1 MLLSLQLLIKRESET
16 FPSFRPPAYFH
27 TMSLSHCRKQTCC
40 VLPRVEHQRITVQ
53 SCLTFKTKQ
62 KKKKT
67 LNSSYNVRVIMA
79 VKHHRHVTVLMSVF
93 VFSSQVPENIHI
105 RLLPIAD
112 IQGNQTLKFINSQ
125 SKYKM
130 SLDDKNDDEIIIS
143 CTGPYILYMDV
154 CYLSMLEGKE
164 VNGTLWLLDERK
176 TPEILF
182 SMSSSHEVCTALH
195 KTVYFRKTGKASL
208 QLISTTNFKIKTV
221 TVGMSS
227 QLGGQCL
234 Y

>member
-1 MLLSLQLLIKRESET
+1 
-16 FPSFRPPAYFH
+16 
-27 TMSLSHCRKQTCC
+27 
-40 VLPRVEHQRITVQ
+40 
-53 SCLTFKTKQ
+53 
-62 KKKKT
+62 
-67 LNSSYNVRVIMA
+67 
-79 VKHHRHVTVLMSVF
+79 
-93 VFSSQVPENIHI
+93 
-105 RLLPIAD
+105 
-112 IQGNQTLKFINSQ
+112 
-125 SKYKM
+125 M

-234 Y
+234 YWWGPMSAGWRLRPELIGMRKGAQRSCSSAAASTDTLSRTRADGMTSLWGPFPVVVCYLSRGILTVSKKSPHLVCGPRARAHHMIFGGEESRVSFFFFSLILKPL

>member
-1 MLLSLQLLIKRESET
+1 
-16 FPSFRPPAYFH
+16 
-27 TMSLSHCRKQTCC
+27 
-40 VLPRVEHQRITVQ
+40 
-53 SCLTFKTKQ
+53 
-62 KKKKT
+62 
-67 LNSSYNVRVIMA
+67 
-79 VKHHRHVTVLMSVF
+79 
-93 VFSSQVPENIHI
+93 
-105 RLLPIAD
+105 
-112 IQGNQTLKFINSQ
+112 
-125 SKYKM
+125 M